1 MVVFCAL
8 HSCDQ
13 FHLLA
18 ASNLQQ
24 PFANQMD
31 NTHLSKVIDC
41 YLGLGDWGLK
51 SKLPVPAFDTE
62 VSMLRKAEKIQDSS
76 ILPNNEIRI
85 TN

>member
-1 MVVFCAL
+1 MVVFGAL

-13 FHLLA
+13 FHLSA

-41 YLGLGDWGLK
+41 YLGLK
-51 SKLPVPAFDTE
+51 SKLPVPVFDTE
-62 VSMLRKAEKIQDSS
+62 LSMLRKAEQIQDSS
-76 ILPNNEIRI
+76 IFPNNEVKV
-85 TN
+85 TT